1 MKHLQAIKAK
11 LKAQHP
17 GLPQAILDRVADTIA
32 KTAKDEATDEEL
44 TQAVANHKD
53 IVTSLAEYSQQEG
66 DRRAT
71 EAIKKAEDKA
81 KATPAPATPP
91 NPASPAPEAKPE
103 EVPEWAKG
111 LIQSV
116 NAIVQKD
123 VAKTHSET
131 LQGLLKDKVP
141 ASFYAH
147 AVQGREFKDQ
157 AEVEAYAETVKNQY
171 TAFQTEMG
179 IEKLAGQTPPAKG
192 TPASGT
198 EKEEELTDEEIE
210 WLASKNPK
218 PETK

>member
-17 GLPQAILDRVADTIA
+17 GLPQAILDRVADTLA

-44 TQAVANHKD
+44 SQAVANHKD

-71 EAIKKAEDKA
+71 AAQKAAEDKA

-91 NPASPAPEAKPE
+91 NPASPAPETKPE

-123 VAKTHSET
+123 VAKTHTES

-147 AVQGREFKDQ
+147 ALAGRQFKDQ

-192 TPASGT
+192 TPASGDQ
-198 EKEEELTDEEIE
+198 KEEEMTAAEKAYVESL
-210 WLASKNPK
+210 KPK
-218 PETK
+218 TA